1 MRKSPLKLILMV
13 ALLLGS
19 DQFSKY
25 AVRRWLGEEQ
35 IQILPFFHLEH
46 VRNRGIAFGMM
57 EGKTGIIIFIGAVVV
72 LLLVLAAIM
81 VRRDGHWT
89 LPLALLI
96 SGSIGNLLDRLYQG
110 SVTDFLKLPYWPA
123 FNLADTFIVAGVLLM
138 AWLLLVPRKP

>member
-1 MRKSPLKLILMV
+1 MRKSPLKIIFLV

-19 DQFSKY
+19 DQFSKF
-25 AVRRWLGEEQ
+25 AVRRWLGTDQ
-35 IQILPFFHLEH
+35 IQLLPFFHLEH

-57 EGKTGIIIFIGAVVV
+57 EGKAGIIIFIGAVVV

-81 VRRDGHWT
+81 VSRDGHWT

-110 SVTDFLKLPYWPA
+110 SVTDFLNLPAWPA
-123 FNLADTFIVAGVLLM
+123 FNLADMFIVAGVLLM
-138 AWLLLVPRKP
+138 VWLLLVPRKP